1 MFSRYFI
8 ERPILSNVIAIL
20 MMILGG
26 VAIATL
32 PVSQYPAI
40 TPPTIQVTASYPGAS
55 ARTMA
60 EKVAIPIEQQVNGV
74 KGMIYMQSYCSNT
87 GNYNLVVTF
96 AIGTDPN
103 EAQIL
108 VQNRVSAALNQLPS
122 AVQAQGVVVK
132 TKSTD
137 ILQIVTLTS
146 PSGKYGSLFL
156 NNFATINLENEI
168 ERIEG
173 VGGVTVFG
181 VGPYSMRIWLN
192 PGEMQARKLTP
203 KDIIDSL
210 QEQNV
215 EVAAGK
221 VGAPPAP
228 SSQAFDLSVK
238 VNGPLDSVEQF

>member
-26 VAIATL
+26 VAIWTL

-60 EKVAIPIEQQVNGV
+60 EKVALPIEQQVNGV
-74 KGMIYMQSYCSNT
+74 KGMIYMQSYSSNT

-108 VQNRVSAALNQLPS
+108 VQNRVSAALNQLPA
-122 AVQAQGVVVK
+122 AVQVQGVVVK
-132 TKSTD
+132 IK
-137 ILQIVTLTS
+137 
-146 PSGKYGSLFL
+146 
-156 NNFATINLENEI
+156 
-168 ERIEG
+168 
-173 VGGVTVFG
+173 
-181 VGPYSMRIWLN
+181 
-192 PGEMQARKLTP
+192 
-203 KDIIDSL
+203 
-210 QEQNV
+210 
-215 EVAAGK
+215 
-221 VGAPPAP
+221 
-228 SSQAFDLSVK
+228 
-238 VNGPLDSVEQF
+238 